1 MRVTNTMMRNNS
13 LLNMQK
19 NKYTYN
25 KYLSQ
30 YNSQKKIQRPS
41 EDPTIAVRALKY
53 RTTLSEIN
61 QYLANIKDATSWMD
75 ATETAISDVA
85 NRLKDMSEYCDH
97 ATTGTLQKDDRA
109 DLLAQMK
116 QFAKYIYEQDA
127 NADFAGR
134 YIFTGY
140 RTDVP
145 LLYEKA
151 QSDEVYTIKEDLDVN
166 KIRKWDYVYGEAA
179 YADGA
184 TADQYAGDAS
194 KFQTT
199 HRIMV
204 SYHDLDS
211 DPAGENYQAPTLTF
225 KDKDGTEVNIPGGA
239 YTITLKKTVDD
250 TIYNEHLN
258 PGADEVYLIAETGEL
273 VFGDNVY
280 NEIRAGSDLSITYQK
295 TEFDKNDVR
304 PEHYFKCR
312 VYNKETKQNYQYG
325 NAGNQNIDYQVN
337 FSQNL
342 TVNTE
347 ACTAIDLYVGRTVDD
362 ISNLCDEMDI
372 MEAKLTAVEKR
383 IKDCDENDKENMAAL
398 NELKTQIETEMA
410 LQKTVLT
417 NAISAGI
424 TVCQDALDQ
433 LNVALADHG
442 ARTQRLQMTQ
452 AKLDTQKIDTDEAQS
467 ENENADLGEAYIN
480 FSEADLLYQ
489 ATLNA
494 TSKILGQSLL
504 NFI

>member
-19 NKYTYN
+19 NKYAYN

-30 YNSQKKIQRPS
+30 YNTQKKIQRPS
-41 EDPTIAVRALKY
+41 EDPTVAVRALKY
-53 RTTLSEIN
+53 RTTLSEID
-61 QYLANIKDATSWMD
+61 QYLSNIDDAISWMD
-75 ATETAISDVA
+75 ATEAAISDIA
-85 NRLKDMSEYCDH
+85 GRLGDMEEYCTY
-97 ATTGTLQKDDRA
+97 AATGTLEKADRA
-109 DLLAQMK
+109 DLLAQLK
-116 QFAKYIYEQDA
+116 QYAQYIYEQDA
-127 NADFAGR
+127 NSDYAGR

-145 LLYEKA
+145 LLFDKA
-151 QSDEVYTIKEDLDVN
+151 QSDEVYTITEDLDIDS
-166 KIRKWDYVYGEAA
+166 IRKWDYVYGEAA
-179 YADGA
+179 YTDGA
-184 TADQYAGDAS
+184 TADDYAGDAS
-194 KFQTT
+194 EFRTT
-199 HRIMV
+199 HRILV

-211 DPAGENYQAPTLTF
+211 DSTQGYYQAPTLTYT
-225 KDKDGTEVNIPGGA
+225 DKDGSEVTVNV
-239 YTITLKKTVDD
+239 TLKRTVDD
-250 TIYNEHLN
+250 TTYNEHLN
-258 PGADEVYLIAETGEL
+258 PGADEIYLIAETGEL

-280 NEIRAGSDLSITYQK
+280 NEIRAGSGLSITYQK
-295 TEFDKNDVR
+295 SEFDKNDVR
-304 PEHYFKCR
+304 PEHYFKCL
-312 VYNKETKQNYQYG
+312 VYNKDTNQNYQYG
-325 NAGNQNIDYQVN
+325 NAGSQNIDYQVN

-347 ACTAIDLYVGRTVDD
+347 ACTSVSLYVGRTVDD

-383 IKDCDENDKENMAAL
+383 IEDCDENDTDELAAL
-398 NELKTQIETEMA
+398 NELKSQIETEMA

-424 TVCQDALDQ
+424 TVCKDALNQ
-433 LNVALADHG
+433 LNVSLADHG
-442 ARTQRLQMTQ
+442 ARYQRLMMTQ
-452 AKLDTQKIDTDEAQS
+452 SKLETQKIDTDEAKS
-467 ENENADLGEAYIN
+467 ENEDADLGEAYIN